1 MSAEYKRDFIRL
13 QGSFARM
20 FDSICETVRSQVPV
34 DNLKRH
40 LTQSFSE
47 FEILLQDAVT
57 TDDVMKAVRNES
69 SLTDFAYFEEISD
82 HFNLQQVKHS
92 IRTYHSI
99 LDSFCQQTLNNHSYV
114 RSFREDYPRY
124 ILSNDK
130 ITFKLQWK
138 AKEKTLKD
146 VRDVLQM
153 SFQHLAD
160 RVQIV
165 VIEDGS
171 VVVVCCAPRCLME
184 ELVRL
189 ASESI
194 DTLVK
199 MGVVKLTVGGTE
211 VIIEKVNYHFCTV
224 YYMSTSKCAHNTFNE
239 KLATKNG
246 LLRKVLILIKS
257 FMSRVCV

>member
-20 FDSICETVRSQVPV
+20 FDSICETVRSKVPV
-34 DNLKRH
+34 NNLKRH

-47 FEILLQDAVT
+47 FEIILQDAVT

-69 SLTDFAYFEEISD
+69 SLTDFAYFEEIAD
-82 HFNLQQVKHS
+82 HFNLQQVERS
-92 IRTYHSI
+92 IRNYRSI
-99 LDSFCQQTLNNHSYV
+99 LDSFCQHTLNNHSYV

-124 ILSNDK
+124 ILSTDK
-130 ITFKLQWK
+130 ITIKLQWK

-146 VRDVLQM
+146 IRDVLQM

-160 RVQIV
+160 RVEIV
-165 VIEDGS
+165 VIKDGS
-171 VVVVCCAPRCLME
+171 VVAVCCAPRYLME

-189 ASESI
+189 ASDGV
-194 DTLVK
+194 DTLVE

-211 VIIEKVNYHFCTV
+211 VISEKVNCHFCIV
-224 YYMSTSKCAHNTFNE
+224 DYMSTSKCAHITISSTRN
-239 KLATKNG
+239 
-246 LLRKVLILIKS
+246 
-257 FMSRVCV
+257 